1 MCLLQVLSPT
11 PRHTPKKTAEHR
23 DTAQGRGDHTAHT
36 HTHTHMHAHARMHTH
51 THMHAHACMH
61 IRTHMHACTHAHTA
75 GTVGGVP

>member
-1 MCLLQVLSPT
+1 MCLLQVFSPT

-36 HTHTHMHAHARMHTH
+36 HTHTHMHAHARMHIH
-51 THMHAHACMH
+51 THA
-61 IRTHMHACTHAHTA
+61 RTHLHACTHIHTA